1 MTAGTHFTH
10 NTHTHNT
17 HTQHTHTH
25 NTYVHI
31 QHTHMHTQTSD
42 VNIAEAYQVVYPFYM
57 WPLAYAESA
66 KKTLDVVLLEMKS
79 RGSAFRRRML
89 LEQDLGLATD
99 KM

>member
-1 MTAGTHFTH
+1 MHI
-10 NTHTHNT
+10 HTHMYT
-17 HTQHTHTH
+17 HTHTH
-25 NTYVHI
+25 E
-31 QHTHMHTQTSD
+31 QTSD

-66 KKTLDVVLLEMKS
+66 RKTLDVVLLEMKT

-89 LEQDLGLATD
+89 VEQDLGLTAE